1 MTCDSGLVKGAAKA
15 PDIVEEDIDI
25 MMSTNVTG
33 LINMSKLFFLSNP
46 YPLLS
51 VSKSIEATL
60 ASMFS
65 VHPLNSERNAD
76 SEVM

>member
-33 LINMSKLFFLSNP
+33 LINMSKLFFLSNS

-65 VHPLNSERNAD
+65 VHPLNSKRNAD

>member
-1 MTCDSGLVKGAAKA
+1 MTCDSGLVKGTAKA

-51 VSKSIEATL
+51 VSRALRQLSRACFLFI
-60 ASMFS
+60 
-65 VHPLNSERNAD
+65 P
-76 SEVM
+76 